1 MTWLVAHVIKCYFL
15 LIDTPIAFR
24 YLSTYSHV
32 QNPTYEKGDTH
43 TYTNIMLVEITP
55 YGLSCTY
62 KTGAKKFCPKSG
74 APKFL
79 SAKFFNKKNGAPD
92 LVQNFSAPVLNVY
105 R

>member
-1 MTWLVAHVIKCYFL
+1 MLRQRVVDDLSPL
-15 LIDTPIAFR
+15 LFFR
-24 YLSTYSHV
+24 VLYV
-32 QNPTYEKGDTH
+32 QPN
-43 TYTNIMLVEITP
+43 
-55 YGLSCTY
+55 